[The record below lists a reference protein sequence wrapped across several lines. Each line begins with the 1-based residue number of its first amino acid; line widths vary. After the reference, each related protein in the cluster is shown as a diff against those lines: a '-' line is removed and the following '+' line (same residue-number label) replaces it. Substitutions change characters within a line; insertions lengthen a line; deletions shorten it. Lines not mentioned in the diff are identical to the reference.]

1 MKENKTLI
9 INLFGAAK
17 KDISSKLSI
26 ELKKQNIN
34 HKVLNNIL
42 ELLSKTDII
51 INNNPLLLSI
61 FNNKKNNKFIKY
73 INKSILKINN
83 QFNSLNIFIIS
94 KEKDLKDN
102 KIKYKLDTNNI
113 DYYILDNDEDIINNI
128 IRLIYNCLWHY
139 FI

>member
-1 MKENKTLI
+1 MKESKTLI

-94 KEKDLKDN
+94 KEKDFKDN
-102 KIKYKLDTNNI
+102 KIKYNLDTNNI

>member
-1 MKENKTLI
+1 MKESKTLI

-51 INNNPLLLSI
+51 INNNSLLLSI
-61 FNNKKNNKFIKY
+61 FNNKKNNRFIRY
-73 INKSILKINN
+73 INKSILNINN
-83 QFNSLNIFIIS
+83 KFNSLNIFIS
-94 KEKDLKDN
+94 NKEKDLKDN
-102 KIKYKLDTNNI
+102 KIKYNLDTNNI

-128 IRLIYNCLWHY
+128 IRLIYNCL
-139 FI
+139 

>member
-1 MKENKTLI
+1 MKESKTLI

-51 INNNPLLLSI
+51 INSNPLLLSI

-94 KEKDLKDN
+94 KEKDFKDN
-102 KIKYKLDTNNI
+102 KIKYNLDTNNI

-128 IRLIYNCLWHY
+128 IRLIYNCL
-139 FI
+139 

>member
-83 QFNSLNIFIIS
+83 QFNSLNIFIS
-94 KEKDLKDN
+94 NKEKDLKDN
-102 KIKYKLDTNNI
+102 KIKYNLDTNNI

-128 IRLIYNCLWHY
+128 IRLIYNCL
-139 FI
+139 

>member
-1 MKENKTLI
+1 MKESKTLI

-17 KDISSKLSI
+17 KDISSKLSK

-94 KEKDLKDN
+94 KEKDFKDN
-102 KIKYKLDTNNI
+102 KIKYNLDTNNI

-128 IRLIYNCLWHY
+128 IRLIYNCL
-139 FI
+139 

>member
-94 KEKDLKDN
+94 KEKDFKDN
-102 KIKYKLDTNNI
+102 KIKYNLDTNNI
-113 DYYILDNDEDIINNI
+113 DYYILDNGEDIINNI
-128 IRLIYNCLWHY
+128 IRLIYNCL
-139 FI
+139 

>member
-17 KDISSKLSI
+17 KDISSKLSK

-94 KEKDLKDN
+94 KEKDFKDN
-102 KIKYKLDTNNI
+102 KIKYNLDTNNI

-128 IRLIYNCLWHY
+128 IRLIYNCL
-139 FI
+139 

>member
-94 KEKDLKDN
+94 KEKDFKDN
-102 KIKYKLDTNNI
+102 KIKYNLDTNNI

-128 IRLIYNCLWHY
+128 IRLIYNCL
-139 FI
+139 

>member
-17 KDISSKLSI
+17 KDISSKLSK
-26 ELKKQNIN
+26 ELKKQNIS

-73 INKSILKINN
+73 INKYVIMFLVS
-83 QFNSLNIFIIS
+83 S
-94 KEKDLKDN
+94 
-102 KIKYKLDTNNI
+102 
-113 DYYILDNDEDIINNI
+113 
-128 IRLIYNCLWHY
+128 
-139 FI
+139 

>member
-83 QFNSLNIFIIS
+83 QFNSLNIFIS
-94 KEKDLKDN
+94 NKEKDLKDN
-102 KIKYKLDTNNI
+102 KIKYNLDTNNI
-113 DYYILDNDEDIINNI
+113 NYYILDNDEDIINNI
-128 IRLIYNCLWHY
+128 IRLIYNCL
-139 FI
+139 